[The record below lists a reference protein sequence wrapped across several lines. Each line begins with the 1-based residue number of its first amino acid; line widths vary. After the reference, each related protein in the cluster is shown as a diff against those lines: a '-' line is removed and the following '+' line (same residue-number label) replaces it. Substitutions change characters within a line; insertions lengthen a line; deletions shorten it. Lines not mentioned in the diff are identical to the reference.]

1 MDIHPAANCIR
12 LMTEDEYT
20 ALRDDIALRGLLQPI
35 VLCGGKILDG
45 RNRHKACVELGIG
58 PATTTYMDDDPVGYV
73 KSMNV
78 KRRHLT
84 KYELVVEAL
93 KDEPDIKE
101 RAKEQQ
107 KRKPESV
114 SQNSVKQK
122 PIDTQKELATKAGVS
137 HDTVAKVKA
146 IEAKADPKTKR
157 AIIDGDITINAAYKK
172 VAPHVGHNSGESEW
186 YTPQKYIDAARLVMG
201 EIDCDPATTE
211 AVNKRIKA
219 RKLYTQE
226 RTGLGKVWGTTVFMN
241 PPYKQPLVSEFCN
254 AFADKYE
261 GGEIVQGIVLINN
274 ITETDIGQRLLNL
287 CSAACF
293 PNERVKFLDI
303 NGKPGAPLQGQM
315 IIYFGPAGMTFRSV
329 FKEFGTCLAAK

>member
-1 MDIHPAANCIR
+1 METHPAANVIR
-12 LMTEDEYT
+12 MMTDEEYS
-20 ALRDDIALRGLLQPI
+20 ALRDDIEKNGLLQPI
-35 VLCGGKILDG
+35 VLCEGMILDG
-45 RNRHKACVELGIG
+45 RNRHRACIELGIS
-58 PATTTYMDDDPVGYV
+58 PTATKYNGDDPVGYV
-73 KSMNV
+73 KSLNV

-84 KYELVVEAL
+84 PYEQIREAL
-93 KDEPDIKE
+93 KSEPEIKAKAKE
-101 RAKEQQ
+101 RQ
-107 KRKPESV
+107 KKAGGAVP
-114 SQNSVKQK
+114 QK
-122 PIDTQKELATKAGVS
+122 SAEAVRDSRDELAKQAGVS
-137 HDTVAKVKA
+137 HDTVAKVKK
-146 IEAKADPKTKR
+146 IEAKADDKTKQ
-157 AIIDGDITINAAYKK
+157 AIIDGELTINAAYKK
-172 VAPHVGHNSGESEW
+172 LNVHVGKNTGESEW